1 MQELSTEIF
10 YLFLTTLFCGVL
22 WIPYVTERF
31 LRLGIKETCGY
42 KDNTVNI
49 SQWAVRAKLAHFNL
63 VENLIL
69 FGILVFILSSLD
81 LSNEQTQIGSSIF
94 FYSRLLHYFCYLFRV
109 PWLRTGFF
117 LISWIGLL
125 MISLQILI
133 FLN

>member
-42 KDNTVNI
+42 KDNAVNI
-49 SQWAVRAKLAHFNL
+49 SEWAVRAKLAHFN
-63 VENLIL
+63 
-69 FGILVFILSSLD
+69 

-94 FYSRLLHYFCYLFRV
+94 FYSRLLHYFCYLFKV

>member
-42 KDNTVNI
+42 KDNAVNI
-49 SQWAVRAKLAHFNL
+49 SEWAVRAKLAHFNL

-69 FGILVFILSSLD
+69 LGILVFILSSLD

-94 FYSRLLHYFCYLFRV
+94 SIHVSYIIFVTFLKFHGLGLVFFLFR
-109 PWLRTGFF
+109 
-117 LISWIGLL
+117 GLGY
-125 MISLQILI
+125 
-133 FLN
+133 

>member
-10 YLFLTTLFCGVL
+10 YLFITTLFCGVL

-49 SQWAVRAKLAHFNL
+49 SEWAVRAKLAHFNL

-69 FGILVFILSSLD
+69 FGIFL
-81 LSNEQTQIGSSIF
+81 
-94 FYSRLLHYFCYLFRV
+94 
-109 PWLRTGFF
+109 F
-117 LISWIGLL
+117 LIFENISFPFKGISLIIINSLIIGLVYTLVVYYSNLSGTLNKFL
-125 MISLQILI
+125 MNVLSKLR
-133 FLN
+133 F

>member
-10 YLFLTTLFCGVL
+10 YLFLTTLFCGVMDTICHRKVL
-22 WIPYVTERF
+22 KV
-31 LRLGIKETCGY
+31 GIKETCGY

-49 SQWAVRAKLAHFNL
+49 SEWAVRAKLAHFNL

-94 FYSRLLHYFCYLFRV
+94 SIHVSYIIFVTFLKFHGLGLVFFLFR
-109 PWLRTGFF
+109 
-117 LISWIGLL
+117 GLGY
-125 MISLQILI
+125 
-133 FLN
+133 